1 MFTPR
6 SPVTYSRVLPPASV
20 RSSAMPQL
28 IPMPISNQYSKSQAA
43 PLDAVPTSWVE
54 HAPRW
59 LRPWLQLMRLDRPIG
74 TWLLFWPC
82 VFGLLLGAAADE
94 RRFLEWRDLY
104 FVILFGIGSLVMR
117 GAGCTFND
125 IVDRKI
131 DAQVART
138 RGRPIPSG
146 AITVRQAVLLL
157 IVQCLLGLLIL
168 IQFNLFAIVL
178 GASSLVLVAA
188 YPFMK
193 RITWWPQAWLGLT
206 FNWGA
211 LLGFAA
217 QMGSVDVAD
226 LMLYAG
232 LVFWTLGYDTIYA
245 LQDREDD
252 ALIGV
257 KSTALLFGE
266 QSAKWVARFYT
277 IAFTLILAAGFTE
290 HTGWPFWLVML
301 LAGAHLLWQVK
312 KLDVD
317 STDSCLRIFRANR
330 ETGALIA
337 LAFLAASWF
346 G

>member
-1 MFTPR
+1 MTTTSQPADA
-6 SPVTYSRVLPPASV
+6 VHTGWWDHVPPA
-20 RSSAMPQL
+20 
-28 IPMPISNQYSKSQAA
+28 
-43 PLDAVPTSWVE
+43 
-54 HAPRW
+54 
-59 LRPWLQLMRLDRPIG
+59 LRPYLQLMRLDRPIG

-82 VFGLLLGAAADE
+82 IFGLILGAAAGE

-104 FVILFGIGSLVMR
+104 YVALFGIGSIVMR

-125 IVDRKI
+125 IVDRDI

-146 AITVRQAVLLL
+146 AVTAKRAAVLLVLLCL
-157 IVQCLLGLLIL
+157 IGLGILL
-168 IQFNLFAIVL
+168 QFNWFAVAL
-178 GASSLVLVAA
+178 GAASLLLVAA

-217 QMGSVDVAD
+217 QTGRIDIAD
-226 LMLYAG
+226 AMLYAG
-232 LVFWTLGYDTIYA
+232 LIFWTLGYDTIYA
-245 LQDREDD
+245 HQDKDDD
-252 ALIGV
+252 ALVGV
-257 KSTALLFGE
+257 KSTARLFGA
-266 QSAKWVARFYT
+266 QSRAWVLRFYA

-290 HTGWPFWLVML
+290 HAGWPFAFVML
-301 LAGAHLLWQVK
+301 AAGWHMLGQVRRLNIDDPANCLAV
-312 KLDVD
+312 
-317 STDSCLRIFRANR
+317 FRSNR

-337 LAFLAASWF
+337 LAFAVASWF